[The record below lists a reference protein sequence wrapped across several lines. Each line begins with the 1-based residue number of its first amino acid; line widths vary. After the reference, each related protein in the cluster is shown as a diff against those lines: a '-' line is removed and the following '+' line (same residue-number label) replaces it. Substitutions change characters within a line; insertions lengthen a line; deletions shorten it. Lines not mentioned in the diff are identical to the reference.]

1 MTAQIIEFPVD
12 RVRKPAI
19 ARSSRANSS
28 LETPFQVRTSVRV
41 VRAIIFWGA
50 LVAVFSALFFNG
62 SADLSPAQ
70 ANSESTNSA
79 QGNFAYVTVMSGETL
94 WSLAETY
101 APDQDPR
108 DFIANL
114 KALNNLSG
122 TSLAP
127 GMQLAL
133 PLN

>member
-12 RVRKPAI
+12 RVRRPAMVSK
-19 ARSSRANSS
+19 RESSRF
-28 LETPFQVRTSVRV
+28 ETTVSQVRPSIRV
-41 VRAIIFWGA
+41 ARLVIFIS
-50 LVAVFSALFFNG
+50 LVVAVVSWLSLAG
-62 SADLSPAQ
+62 SNSTTPAQ
-70 ANSESTNSA
+70 ANDQISGSS
-79 QGNFAYVTVMSGETL
+79 QSNFVYVTVQSGDTL
-94 WSLAETY
+94 WSLASRY

-114 KALNNLSG
+114 VALNNLDENVLS
-122 TSLAP
+122 A